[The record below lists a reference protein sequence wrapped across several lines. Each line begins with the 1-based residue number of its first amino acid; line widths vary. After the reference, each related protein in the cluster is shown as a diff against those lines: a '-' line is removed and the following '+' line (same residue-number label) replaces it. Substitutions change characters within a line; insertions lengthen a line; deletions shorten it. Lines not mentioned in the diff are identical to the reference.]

1 MMETKK
7 EKAARYHKKYRS
19 VPKNRER
26 EYELN
31 KKYHQEHPEQVYNTH
46 HKAHLRRMLDYKW
59 RLSKLW
65 DVAKKRAQ
73 VKQVPFTLTKEDLI
87 NQYEQNDGC
96 CAITKRPF
104 DLTKYATGRVS
115 PSAPSIDR
123 INSQLGYTKENSR
136 LIIFHLNAALN
147 EWGIVEFEKL
157 MTDYRAG
164 TANAECA

>member
-26 EYELN
+26 DYALN

-65 DVAKKRAQ
+65 DTAKERAK
-73 VKQVPFTLTKEDLI
+73 VKKIPFEITKDDLI
-87 NQYEQNDGC
+87 GLYEQADGC
-96 CAITKRPF
+96 CSITKRPF
-104 DLTKYATGRVS
+104 DLTKYDMGRVN

-123 INSQLGYTKENSR
+123 IDSKLGYVKSNIR
-136 LIIFHLNAALN
+136 LIVFHLNVAFN
-147 EWGIVEFEKL
+147 EWGPLEFKKL
-157 MTDYRAG
+157 IKDYLAG
-164 TANAECA
+164 TENE